1 MSIVSSFVD
10 SISHNAGMDKFF
22 FEFPESVDGKEIP
35 QMIRRHERGGS
46 DSRSQVSGI
55 SSSNT
60 ILSSLS
66 NNKSMLSQN
75 KSMLSNAGKSV
86 L

>member
-1 MSIVSSFVD
+1 
-10 SISHNAGMDKFF
+10 MDKFF

-35 QMIRRHERGGS
+35 QMIRRHERGGGS

-66 NNKSMLSQN
+66 QNKSLLSQNKSMLSQN